1 MPAKDGEPIFTDRG
15 PKGGVGNSETGFGG
29 QAEDA
34 DFSVVTI
41 VVHFVRRLTG
51 LFECVGRRER
61 RHYLSD
67 TDGLVRVPGLAVVR
81 KVRTLNGL

>member
-15 PKGGVGNSETGFGG
+15 PQGGVGNSETGFGG

-34 DFSVVTI
+34 DFPVVAI

-51 LFECVGRRER
+51 LFE
-61 RHYLSD
+61 
-67 TDGLVRVPGLAVVR
+67 
-81 KVRTLNGL
+81 